1 MSEHSEPVTL
11 EFLGRM
17 IGRLSDDVADLK
29 SQFIVQVAILQR
41 LEASIGALDARV
53 SSLDTGQR
61 TIATELRQV
70 HSRLDRV
77 ERRLRSV
84 EERLDPAPV

>member
-41 LEASIGALDARV
+41 LEAGQH
-53 SSLDTGQR
+53 SL
-61 TIATELRQV
+61 ATEVREL
-70 HSRLDRV
+70 HHRLDRID
-77 ERRLRSV
+77 RRLRSV
-84 EERLDPAPV
+84 EERLDRAPV